1 MEAGGGSGMGL
12 GAGGA
17 GSAASVRH
25 EWLMK
30 RNCSL
35 SPRQALLVY
44 ALLSAATL
52 GIALVFTLRGAWMVL
67 AFALVESAAVGAA
80 LLYYARHALDQER
93 IRLADGWLLV
103 ERRDGARVL
112 ESRLDPHHTRVSLA
126 DLGMRTL
133 IVLEARGE
141 RVDVGRY
148 LTPPARQEVVRQLRR
163 ALRPASLLS

>member
-1 MEAGGGSGMGL
+1 MDGVGSGTDA

-17 GSAASVRH
+17 GPVAPARC

-35 SPRQALLVY
+35 TPRQALLAY
-44 ALLSAATL
+44 AILSAATL

-67 AFALVESAAVGAA
+67 AFALAESAAVGAA
-80 LLYYARHALDQER
+80 LLYYARHALDQEC
-93 IRLADGWLLV
+93 IRLGEGWLLV
-103 ERRDGARVL
+103 ERRDGARHTQC
-112 ESRLDPHHTRVSLA
+112 RLDPHHTRVSLA

-141 RVDVGRY
+141 RVDVGRH
-148 LTPPARQEVVRQLRR
+148 LTPPARLEVARQLRL
-163 ALRPASLLS
+163 ALRPGSLLS

>member
-1 MEAGGGSGMGL
+1 MDLS
-12 GAGGA
+12 AGGA
-17 GSAASVRH
+17 GPAAPVRH

-35 SPRQALLVY
+35 TPRQALLAY

-67 AFALVESAAVGAA
+67 AFALVESAAIGAA
-80 LLYYARHALDQER
+80 LLVYARHALDQER
-93 IRLADGWLLV
+93 IRLGDGWLLI
-103 ERRDGARVL
+103 ERRDGARKSEV
-112 ESRLDPHHTRVSLA
+112 RLDSRYTRVSLA

-133 IVLEARGE
+133 IVLEARGV

-148 LTPPARQEVVRQLRR
+148 LTPAARLDMARQLRL
-163 ALRPASLLS
+163 ALRSGSLLD

>member
-1 MEAGGGSGMGL
+1 
-12 GAGGA
+12 
-17 GSAASVRH
+17 
-25 EWLMK
+25 MK

-80 LLYYARHALDQER
+80 LYYYARHALDRECL
-93 IRLADGWLLV
+93 RLADGCLLV
-103 ERRDGARVL
+103 QRHDGVHSSEL
-112 ESRLDPHHTRVSLA
+112 RLDPRHTRVTLA

-133 IVLEARGE
+133 VVLEARGQRAE
-141 RVDVGRY
+141 VGRF
-148 LTPPARQEVVRQLRR
+148 LVPAARLELAAQLRQ
-163 ALRPASLLS
+163 ALRPGSLLA